1 MFDTRILRQ
10 FDWILLTCMLSI
22 ITLGIMM
29 IYSATYQGA
38 HADLYLR
45 QLQYFI
51 VGMILFIII
60 LQVDYHFLTDGAAVF
75 YIISI
80 LMLIA
85 VLFFG
90 KRISGAKSWF
100 ALGYFNFQP
109 SEIAKIASI
118 LFLARYLSM
127 ESRSTNLTLKDLG
140 MAALIMGIP
149 MVLIILQPDMG
160 TTLTFLPP
168 LVFLLFFAG
177 MRLKWMFFGV
187 LAGLATMPFGWYFLK
202 PYQRDRITTFIDPSN
217 DPLGAGYQII
227 QSKIAIGSGMIW
239 GKGLLSKETQAYL
252 DFIPEK
258 QTDFVFSI
266 LAEDFGF
273 IGVMIALGL
282 YFLLISRLL
291 NAASQARDRVGTYVI
306 VGIMAVFFFHVVV
319 NIGMVIGLMPI
330 TGLPLPLMS
339 YGGSS
344 LLSTMVGLAIVMNIR
359 MRRFVN

>member
-10 FDWILLTCMLSI
+10 FDWILLACMISL

-38 HADLYLR
+38 HADLYIR
-45 QLQYFI
+45 QLQYML
-51 VGMILFIII
+51 VGMVLFIII
-60 LQVDYHFLTDGAAVF
+60 LQVDYHFLTDGAVVF
-75 YIISI
+75 YILS
-80 LMLIA
+80 LMLLVG

-100 ALGYFNFQP
+100 SLGYFNFQP

-127 ESRSTNLTLKDLG
+127 ENRVNLTLKDVG
-140 MAALIMGIP
+140 MAGLIMGIP

-160 TTLTFLPP
+160 TTLTFVPP
-168 LVFLLFFAG
+168 LVMLLFFAG
-177 MRLKWMFFGV
+177 MKFKWMLFA
-187 LAGLATMPFGWYFLK
+187 LISGLATMPFAWLFLK
-202 PYQRDRITTFIDPSN
+202 PYQKNRIITFIDPSN

-227 QSKIAIGSGMIW
+227 QSKIAIGSGQIW

-266 LAEDFGF
+266 LAEDFGL
-273 IGVMIALGL
+273 IGVLIALGL

-291 NAASQARDRVGTYVI
+291 NAASQARDRVGTFVI

-319 NIGMVIGLMPI
+319 NIGMVIGMMPI